1 MLQDGHPYKVEAKNM
16 LTALMTNS
24 DKLFELCWT
33 KSNKEETL
41 LKLSR
46 TGSDDVKTLELRR
59 VASQE
64 HENPDENFDE
74 LKQRKKELEKVFK
87 HLAET

>member
-1 MLQDGHPYKVEAKNM
+1 MLQDGHPYKVEAKKM
-16 LTALMTNS
+16 LTALVDNS

-46 TGSDDVKTLELRR
+46 SGSDDVKTLEIRR
-59 VASQE
+59 VASQA
-64 HENPDENFDE
+64 HENPGENINE
-74 LKQRKKELEKVFK
+74 LKQRKEELEKVFK
-87 HLAET
+87 HLAKT

>member
-1 MLQDGHPYKVEAKNM
+1 MLQNGHPYKVEAQKM
-16 LTALMTNS
+16 LTALMKNS

-33 KSNKEETL
+33 KSNKKETL

-46 TGSDDVKTLELRR
+46 TGSEDVKTLERRR
-59 VASQE
+59 VASQA
-64 HENPDENFDE
+64 HEKPDEDFNE
-74 LKQRKKELEKVFK
+74 LITERRIGFK